1 MLWSF
6 SNSSYVLE
14 YSELLDSINSFPY
27 LITITDSPL
36 VICNDHRNHFE
47 HQVHYLHVS
56 WVHPYIIKPLVSH
69 SGIISVSIQ
78 ALKIQILDK
87 KN

>member
-6 SNSSYVLE
+6 TNSSYVVE

-27 LITITDSPL
+27 LLTITDSPL
-36 VICNDHRNHFE
+36 VICNDHLNHFE
-47 HQVHYLHVS
+47 HQVHYLSRV
-56 WVHPYIIKPLVSH
+56 PYIIKPLVSH
-69 SGIISVSIQ
+69 SGIISVSTQ
-78 ALKIQILDK
+78 VLKIQNLDK